1 MTPTTLDHPQAT
13 LYYWFHQS
21 PRRLSTMRTAG
32 ALSFHQKSLTVP
44 SPYLS
49 LDDRLAYLRSH
60 GYVHGNDEI
69 SARSRSFLAD
79 VNFHYYLGYARNYRT
94 LVRKGLAEFH
104 GAADRIID
112 IIELDHQLAEHTYTA
127 VRIFEWR
134 LRAHFV
140 IEHCRHHPPT
150 ECFLSPGHF
159 TSRSTGGKPTSAR
172 VREEILRSREPYILE
187 QFAAHART
195 CGAPWQGSPSLL
207 DKAQQS
213 EVLKS
218 LPIWAVVDS
227 WSLGLLTDVIM
238 ETRPGKQQPETPP
251 WKSVAQA
258 FGISNQVLDTQLRSL
273 IVLRNMIAHHSRL
286 WMRPAT
292 RAPKK
297 PKIYR
302 RRARN
307 VQDRSLYTVLL
318 ALASFL
324 RSDSRDTVFLDKV
337 DRLLESNK
345 IFAQGIR
352 SPLTTS
358 EPPR

>member
-1 MTPTTLDHPQAT
+1 M
-13 LYYWFHQS
+13 
-21 PRRLSTMRTAG
+21 
-32 ALSFHQKSLTVP
+32 
-44 SPYLS
+44 
-49 LDDRLAYLRSH
+49 
-60 GYVHGNDEI
+60 
-69 SARSRSFLAD
+69 
-79 VNFHYYLGYARNYRT
+79 
-94 LVRKGLAEFH
+94 
-104 GAADRIID
+104 
-112 IIELDHQLAEHTYTA
+112 
-127 VRIFEWR
+127 
-134 LRAHFV
+134 
-140 IEHCRHHPPT
+140 
-150 ECFLSPGHF
+150 
-159 TSRSTGGKPTSAR
+159 
-172 VREEILRSREPYILE
+172 
-187 QFAAHART
+187 
-195 CGAPWQGSPSLL
+195 
-207 DKAQQS
+207 
-213 EVLKS
+213 LKS